1 MAWEAGRGGSRGE
14 LAVPEGDPA
23 ALRWAAARFRRVANR
38 ALASASVSGTAAP
51 ELSLHWQGSAAAT
64 AVMELSQLSA
74 RAQRLLPGL
83 DGAGLALTAY
93 ADALEHTQGRVR
105 ALRARADAARDEH
118 ARATAAAHGA
128 GIEPLPAAQLLE
140 RADRE
145 LDQTMGAIYRS
156 YGNSMDD
163 FMVVSTR
170 CARAL
175 ARISAAAGAG
185 RGIAAVRVDLLAG
198 LHLAQDQI
206 RAASTPPVDQVAEAE
221 PGTWWEGALE
231 TAGDAAAW
239 TYNHT
244 AVPLVNGAANVLE
257 AAAEHPEDVIE
268 MALGAGMVVVGAGGE
283 IAGVALD
290 ATGVGAVAGVP
301 INIAAAGLVAAGAGA
316 VTHGGSRLAD
326 HAALNQNRLL
336 NEVDGPSV
344 GGHRGNAGDPLP
356 DSMRPDTAGANW
368 KGRVANNDKGAVWQ
382 DPDSVNPPKGTPSDA
397 NSVRIMDPDK
407 RYPKGYV
414 RFYNEHGQPL
424 TLEGRPGPKN
434 DASTHIP
441 RHSDGTYEIPR
452 GWAP

>member
-23 ALRWAAARFRRVANR
+23 ALRGAAARFRRVANR

-83 DGAGLALTAY
+83 DGAGLSLTAY

-105 ALRARADAARDEH
+105 ALRAKADAARDEN
-118 ARATAAAHGA
+118 ARSTAAAQGA

-156 YGNSMDD
+156 YGGSMDD
-163 FMVVSTR
+163 FMVAGTR

-206 RAASTPPVDQVAEAE
+206 RAASTPPVDQVVAKAE
-221 PGTWWEGALE
+221 PGTWWESAFE

-283 IAGVALD
+283 VAGVALD

-316 VTHGGSRLAD
+316 VAHGGSRLAD
-326 HAALNQNRLL
+326 HAAQNNNRLL
-336 NEVDGPSV
+336 QEVDGPSA
-344 GGHRGNAGDPLP
+344 HSRGNPGDPLP
-356 DSMRPDTAGANW
+356 DSMRPDAAGATW
-368 KGRVANNDKGAVWQ
+368 KGRVADSGRGDVWQ
-382 DPDSVNPPKGTPSDA
+382 EPDKVGATNGSHRDA
-397 NSVRIMDPDK
+397 NSIRIMDPTSD
-407 RYPKGYV
+407 YPHGYV
-414 RFYNEHGQPL
+414 RYCNEGGQSL
-424 TLEGRPGPKN
+424 DVNGKPGSR
-434 DASTHIP
+434 ATTHFPIKE
-441 RHSDGTYEIPR
+441 DGTYEPPK
-452 GWAP
+452 GWKP